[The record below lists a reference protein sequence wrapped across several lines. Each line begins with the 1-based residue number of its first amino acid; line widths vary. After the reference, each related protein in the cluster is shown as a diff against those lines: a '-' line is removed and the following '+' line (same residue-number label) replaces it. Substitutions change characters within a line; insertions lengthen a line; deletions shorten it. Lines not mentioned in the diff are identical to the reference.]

1 VAAPLRVVLDLDGQG
16 GEVASAP
23 VIDNYREPM

>member
-16 GEVASAP
+16 GEVALAA
-23 VIDNYREPM
+23 VDNGDEPA